1 MVIIYL
7 FSLYVLFSQYRS
19 CDNTLENCFFQITPY
34 PRAYLRIIYEE
45 TKGQVLLGP
54 LMRKQNLQAKED
66 CWGEATETLVSRIQ
80 THTHASGIRTPI
92 PRCLLYLFLHLDLDS
107 IAPYKGIQD
116 SLRFWIPRHG
126 FQIPGN
132 GFQSLWVRSTLDK
145 DSSVHL
151 IYLDPSDLG
160 SVILIWIMPKERTLC
175 QWNLDSGFQSL
186 VESGFRKLYSGFQ
199 SQGFRIPREKFSLFQ
214 NPDALRPRANSS
226 LCDNNLKTTDIS
238 YP

>member
-1 MVIIYL
+1 MQGVQFSFKWVQRLVFMQILGILIPNKQDVFLVIIYL

-92 PRCLLYLFLHLDLDS
+92 PRCLLFVFTFGS
-107 IAPYKGIQD
+107 
-116 SLRFWIPRHG
+116 RF
-126 FQIPGN
+126 
-132 GFQSLWVRSTLDK
+132 
-145 DSSVHL
+145 
-151 IYLDPSDLG
+151 Y
-160 SVILIWIMPKERTLC
+160 
-175 QWNLDSGFQSL
+175 
-186 VESGFRKLYSGFQ
+186 
-199 SQGFRIPREKFSLFQ
+199 
-214 NPDALRPRANSS
+214 RP
-226 LCDNNLKTTDIS
+226 I
-238 YP
+238 

>member
-1 MVIIYL
+1 MQGVQFTFKWVQRLVLMQILGILIPNKQDVFLVIIYL

-92 PRCLLYLFLHLDLDS
+92 PRCLLFVFAFGS
-107 IAPYKGIQD
+107 
-116 SLRFWIPRHG
+116 RF
-126 FQIPGN
+126 
-132 GFQSLWVRSTLDK
+132 
-145 DSSVHL
+145 
-151 IYLDPSDLG
+151 Y
-160 SVILIWIMPKERTLC
+160 
-175 QWNLDSGFQSL
+175 
-186 VESGFRKLYSGFQ
+186 
-199 SQGFRIPREKFSLFQ
+199 
-214 NPDALRPRANSS
+214 RP
-226 LCDNNLKTTDIS
+226 I
-238 YP
+238 

>member
-1 MVIIYL
+1 MQGVQFTFKWVQRLVFMQILGILIPNKQDVFLVIIYL

-92 PRCLLYLFLHLDLDS
+92 PRCLLFVFAFGS
-107 IAPYKGIQD
+107 
-116 SLRFWIPRHG
+116 RF
-126 FQIPGN
+126 
-132 GFQSLWVRSTLDK
+132 
-145 DSSVHL
+145 
-151 IYLDPSDLG
+151 Y
-160 SVILIWIMPKERTLC
+160 
-175 QWNLDSGFQSL
+175 
-186 VESGFRKLYSGFQ
+186 
-199 SQGFRIPREKFSLFQ
+199 
-214 NPDALRPRANSS
+214 RP
-226 LCDNNLKTTDIS
+226 I
-238 YP
+238 